1 MGDAE
6 RNMGPGML
14 LVSANV
20 GSIFEDPDNMLPVW
34 LTEFLSTINRV
45 RPQFIA
51 MHCQE
56 IGGKNYETSMQ
67 HVDVFLERLLS
78 SEEMHGYDRARIFLD
93 EDFKTVESFTAL
105 GSFYFVHESIRNAS
119 IYDWQARKFRSL
131 SGREVYKGNINSIP
145 FKHKEKFP
153 QDFFPNFRW
162 SRKGFLRTRW
172 SICDSIFDLVNIHLF
187 HDASNLIAVETW
199 PSAYSNY
206 RHRALEHTLKRISED
221 KHEKVPHF
229 IFGDFNF
236 RLDTQSVVKSLCATA
251 KEERIGNDG
260 QIKRLV
266 YKEEGSENGK
276 VVLTLEKKV
285 FDHFNQEVFINDF
298 KWLHQFDKE
307 PKRFADRLQELD
319 ITFPPSYPFSEDV
332 REGRQYMKTRCPAW
346 CDRILLSQS
355 ARDLIQRGDE
365 YTPVYHVMGSN
376 VCMGDHKPIYLYF
389 RLVPDTDIFSA
400 LVPTLTVSPLR
411 P

>member
-1 MGDAE
+1 M
-6 RNMGPGML
+6 
-14 LVSANV
+14 
-20 GSIFEDPDNMLPVW
+20 
-34 LTEFLSTINRV
+34 
-45 RPQFIA
+45 
-51 MHCQE
+51 
-56 IGGKNYETSMQ
+56 
-67 HVDVFLERLLS
+67 
-78 SEEMHGYDRARIFLD
+78 D
-93 EDFKTVESFTAL
+93 EPAK
-105 GSFYFVHESIRNAS
+105 
-119 IYDWQARKFRSL
+119 ARKFRSL

-172 SICDSIFDLVNIHLF
+172 SICD
-187 HDASNLIAVETW
+187 
-199 PSAYSNY
+199 
-206 RHRALEHTLKRISED
+206 RISED

-376 VCMGDHKPIYLYF
+376 VCMGDHK
-389 RLVPDTDIFSA
+389 LVAMTAGGAP
-400 LVPTLTVSPLR
+400 PC
-411 P
+411 

>member
-1 MGDAE
+1 MIPVGKSCGSVQTSVHSRAE
-6 RNMGPGML
+6 RSVL
-14 LVSANV
+14 LLLRNLD
-20 GSIFEDPDNMLPVW
+20 G
-34 LTEFLSTINRV
+34 
-45 RPQFIA
+45 
-51 MHCQE
+51 
-56 IGGKNYETSMQ
+56 
-67 HVDVFLERLLS
+67 LER
-78 SEEMHGYDRARIFLD
+78 A
-93 EDFKTVESFTAL
+93 SFGHVGAYVIDQMVSHAL
-105 GSFYFVHESIRNAS
+105 GQVLAHYVSS
-119 IYDWQARKFRSL
+119 
-131 SGREVYKGNINSIP
+131 REA
-145 FKHKEKFP
+145 F
-153 QDFFPNFRW
+153 
-162 SRKGFLRTRW
+162 
-172 SICDSIFDLVNIHLF
+172 IFDLVNIHLF

-365 YTPVYHVMGSN
+365 YSPVYHVMGSN
-376 VCMGDHKPIYLYF
+376 VCMGDHKKTVTPDNRVLQF
-389 RLVPDTDIFSA
+389 RK
-400 LVPTLTVSPLR
+400 
-411 P
+411 